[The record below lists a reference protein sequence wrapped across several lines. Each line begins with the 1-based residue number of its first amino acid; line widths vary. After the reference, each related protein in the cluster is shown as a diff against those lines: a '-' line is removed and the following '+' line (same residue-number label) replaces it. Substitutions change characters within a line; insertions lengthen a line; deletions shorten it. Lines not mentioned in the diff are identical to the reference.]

1 MTGNVYP
8 WGNEFRPN
16 GKWMANQS
24 CSDDPIELFESIV
37 FKLEDFVE
45 SIIYKYF
52 DDTVEEYSES
62 KPKLPNKLWSA
73 TDNRNHGRCFTTI
86 PTPDHIQYGIK
97 SIILYLKVKNAD
109 IYIHSP
115 ENFVTAKENTES
127 LYFHYAHLGRIYQL
141 DVKHE
146 VFNMLDNNG
155 APCSANEEYSKD
167 KCANEVV
174 EKESLEKFGCTTPFG
189 SQSQWRYRKSW
200 VRAM

>member
-1 MTGNVYP
+1 MEQFHQGNVP
-8 WGNEFRPN
+8 VRHLLNEETLFTSWWRFSIKEVNDWALLAFSFHNYVNN
-16 GKWMANQS
+16 GKWIGNQS

-97 SIILYLKVKNAD
+97 SIILYLKAEKKPKLPV
-109 IYIHSP
+109 
-115 ENFVTAKENTES
+115 
-127 LYFHYAHLGRIYQL
+127 
-141 DVKHE
+141 
-146 VFNMLDNNG
+146 
-155 APCSANEEYSKD
+155 SA
-167 KCANEVV
+167 
-174 EKESLEKFGCTTPFG
+174 
-189 SQSQWRYRKSW
+189 
-200 VRAM
+200 